1 MNEAKI
7 QTNLEL
13 KKVITEPYKYGF
25 QTEIEKEEFPFGIN
39 EEIIK
44 LISLKKNEPLFLC
57 DFRLKALKKW
67 QKMQSP
73 IWANLK
79 IDTINYDKIT
89 YYSIPKKKKK
99 ISIFR

>member
-44 LISLKKNEPLFLC
+44 LIS
-57 DFRLKALKKW
+57 
-67 QKMQSP
+67 
-73 IWANLK
+73 
-79 IDTINYDKIT
+79 
-89 YYSIPKKKKK
+89 KKKKRTT
-99 ISIFR
+99 FFM